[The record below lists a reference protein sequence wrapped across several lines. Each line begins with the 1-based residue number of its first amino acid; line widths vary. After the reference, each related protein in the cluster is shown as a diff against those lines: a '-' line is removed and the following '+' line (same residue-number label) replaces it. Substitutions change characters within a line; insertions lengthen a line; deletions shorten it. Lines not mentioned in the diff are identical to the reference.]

1 MRTRHL
7 IHKAPIRVARI
18 QRKRSKLKMRRT
30 MLQVKHALE
39 QERQETL
46 EMLSIYKKYTQ
57 GAASKD
63 EMKIANEQFLD
74 ILKGVGL
81 GIFAIL
87 PFAPITIP
95 LIVKLGRLVG
105 VEVLPS
111 SFNKK

>member
-1 MRTRHL
+1 
-7 IHKAPIRVARI
+7 
-18 QRKRSKLKMRRT
+18 

-39 QERQETL
+39 QERKETL

-63 EMKIANEQFLD
+63 EMKVANEQFLD